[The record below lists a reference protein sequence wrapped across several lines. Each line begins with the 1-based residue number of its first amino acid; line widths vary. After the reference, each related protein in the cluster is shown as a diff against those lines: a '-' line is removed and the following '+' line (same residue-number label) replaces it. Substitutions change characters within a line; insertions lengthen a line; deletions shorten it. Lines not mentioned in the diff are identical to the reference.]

1 MRFSWSLTAGAALA
15 AVVVLCGAPG
25 AQAQYSDNKI
35 KLGILDD
42 FSGPY
47 CTDNCMSPVNAVQI
61 AVDEFGGKINGVQI
75 EVIHGDHQDK
85 PDVGVA
91 LAERWYDTEQ
101 VDAILDVVYSGV
113 ALAVQEVARQRNK
126 AVLYSMAGSDALTGK
141 ACAPF
146 SAQWTYDTYQLPNLG
161 EAVPM
166 LGKTWFILS
175 ADYAYGKA
183 LVAGVTRSVTNAG
196 GTIVGTVFHPF
207 GTADMSSFM
216 LQAQASK
223 AQVIALGDAG
233 PDMTNAIK
241 AANEFGLIASG
252 VKVVPLSMDLSAIA
266 GAGGLQATQGMIM
279 ALPWYRDANPPKS
292 EAWAAEF
299 EKRQGS
305 MAPYLMA
312 GLYSAVRTYLLA
324 AQATGTDDPKKIF
337 EWMRGHVV
345 DDAFTGHGVL
355 RADGRMVHDV
365 YLVQV
370 KKPSE
375 STGPRDLANLLAV
388 IPGDKAF
395 RPLDQGGC
403 PTVAAAGK

>member
-1 MRFSWSLTAGAALA
+1 MRLRWGFAAALA
-15 AVVVLCGAPG
+15 CAVLVQAPG

-35 KLGILDD
+35 KLAILDD

-47 CTDNCMSPVNAVQI
+47 CLDNCMGPVNAVQM
-61 AVDEFGGKINGVQI
+61 AVDEFGGKINGVPI

-85 PDVGVA
+85 PDVGVRI
-91 LAERWYDTEQ
+91 AERWYDTEQ
-101 VDAILDVVYSGV
+101 VDVILDVVFSGV
-113 ALAVQEVARQRNK
+113 ALAVQEVARQRGK
-126 AVLYSMAGSDALTGK
+126 AVLYSEGGSDALTGK
-141 ACAPF
+141 QCAPF

-161 EAVPM
+161 EAVPK

-183 LVAGVTRSVTNAG
+183 LVAGVTRSVTEAG
-196 GTIVGTVFHPF
+196 GTIVGTVYHPF
-207 GTADMSSFM
+207 GTSDMSSFM

-241 AANEFGLIASG
+241 SANEFGLIASG
-252 VKVVPLSMDLSAIA
+252 VKVVPLSMDLQAIA
-266 GAGGLQATQGMIM
+266 GAGGLPATQGMIM
-279 ALPWYRDANPPKS
+279 SLPWYRDANSPKS
-292 EAWAAEF
+292 EAFADEF
-299 EKRQGS
+299 EKRQHM

-312 GLYSAVRTYLLA
+312 GLYSATKTYLLA
-324 AQATGTDDPKKIF
+324 AQATGSDDPKKIF
-337 EWMRGHVV
+337 PWMQQHPI
-345 DDAFTGHGVL
+345 DDAFTKHGVL
-355 RADGRMVHDV
+355 RPDGRMVHDV

-375 STGPRDLANLLAV
+375 SKDPRDLATLLEE

-395 RPLDQGGC
+395 RPIDKGEC
-403 PTVAAAGK
+403 PLVANAGK